1 MVCPAC
7 PEASIDDSDCC
18 ALSVSSLSVCAARGG
33 GPLGVARADSFTVM
47 SSPDVAAARAAA
59 AAGGGA
65 GPSSAAGEGPG
76 PGVPSP
82 YVSGRRVETGRGCDT
97 LFHPICG

>member
-1 MVCPAC
+1 MWCPAC
-7 PEASIDDSDCC
+7 PRAFIDDSHCC
-18 ALSVSSLSVCAARGG
+18 ALSVSPLVAYAARGG

-59 AAGGGA
+59 AAAAGGGA
-65 GPSSAAGEGPG
+65 GPSSAAGEAPG

-82 YVSGRRVETGRGCDT
+82 YVS
-97 LFHPICG
+97 